1 MKKNGYRITES
12 ELKRMISES
21 VMRIMNEIYNNSS
34 WSKTDKGTREILFS
48 IGDVSFTNPQLNDW
62 VDNNFNELPTEDVYA
77 EVSYTYTSY
86 ENDRDTAPAGDDF
99 EIDDIV
105 IKPNE
110 LIEFLKQQFEPEVFD
125 VMIND
130 IVTYV
135 ENNVDDLLQYEYDEP
150 EPDWDEIRKE
160 RMLRD
165 FENNNF

>member
-1 MKKNGYRITES
+1 MLFLYQTQNKCRMAEKTINE
-12 ELKRMISES
+12 EL
-21 VMRIMNEIYNNSS
+21 
-34 WSKTDKGTREILFS
+34 DL
-48 IGDVSFTNPQLNDW
+48 
-62 VDNNFNELPTEDVYA
+62 
-77 EVSYTYTSY
+77 
-86 ENDRDTAPAGDDF
+86 

-135 ENNVDDLLQYEYDEP
+135 ENNIDGLLQYEYDEP
-150 EPDWDEIRKE
+150 EPDWDEMRKE

-165 FENNNF
+165 FESNNF